1 MKNLLIPST
10 LEQDTVNAIKIAIQ
24 QSKGKNCTV
33 FLTLVSEIPDTFSSA
48 SFLRSIKSEMSVSQ
62 KNVLE
67 SCRKLTEASGNCSLK
82 IHHQYGISAP
92 LMKNLMEHLNI
103 ELAILTHSY
112 KNTERKIHN
121 QFLQI
126 LANSKCPIL
135 HLNQNFEEQDLSKA
149 MYLEQTRSKI
159 QIEDI
164 QELIQD
170 HFDFRIVSQAKIF
183 SDQKPEEIN
192 PLLTEAI
199 TKNNI
204 NILIET
210 RKPKKIKRKS
220 NEMSINESF
229 GLPVLSLYEE
239 IA

>member
-10 LEQDTVNAIKIAIQ
+10 LEEDTINAIKIAIQ
-24 QSKGKNCTV
+24 QSKGKSCTI
-33 FLTLVSEIPDTFSSA
+33 FLALISEIPDTFSSA
-48 SFLRSIKSEMSVSQ
+48 SFLRSIKSEMSASQ
-62 KNVLE
+62 RNVLE
-67 SCRKLTEASGNCSLK
+67 SCRQLIESSKNCSLK
-82 IHHQYGISAP
+82 VHHQYGISAP
-92 LMKNLMEHLNI
+92 LMRNLMGHLNI
-103 ELAILTHSY
+103 ELAILTPSY

-126 LANSKCPIL
+126 LANCKCPIL
-135 HLNQNFEEQDLSKA
+135 HLSQNSEEQNLSKA
-149 MYLEQTRSKI
+149 MYLEHTQSRI
-159 QIEDI
+159 QVEDI

-210 RKPKKIKRKS
+210 RKPKKIKLK
-220 NEMSINESF
+220 NKEMSINESF